1 MTSLSKRERQI
12 MDVLH
17 AIGEGDV
24 EDIRARL
31 SDAPGYD
38 SVRTIL
44 RILDEKGHVKRRL
57 EGRRHV
63 YRPAQA
69 RAAAL
74 HSAWANL
81 VQTFFHGSYD
91 DAAVTLLRASDPDL
105 SEKKLAALLAEV
117 EAARTKKKGKRD
129 A

>member
-1 MTSLSKRERQI
+1 MTALSRRERQI

-17 AIGEGDV
+17 ALGEGDV
-24 EDIRARL
+24 EAVRARL
-31 SDAPGYD
+31 EDAPGYD

-57 EGRRHV
+57 DGRRHI

-74 HSAWANL
+74 RSAWASL
-81 VQTFFHGSYD
+81 VQTFFQGSYD
-91 DAAVTLLRASDPDL
+91 EAAATLLRASDPDL
-105 SEKKLAALLAEV
+105 SERKLAALLAEV
-117 EAARTKKKGKRD
+117 EQGRASKKKGKSG
-129 A
+129 

>member
-1 MTSLSKRERQI
+1 MTALSKRERQI

-24 EDIRARL
+24 EDIRKQI
-31 SDAPGYD
+31 DGAPGYD

-57 EGRRHV
+57 EGRRHI

-74 HSAWANL
+74 RSAWTSL
-81 VQTFFHGSYD
+81 VQTFFQGSYD
-91 DAAVTLLRASDPDL
+91 DAAATLLRASDPDL
-105 SEKKLAALLAEV
+105 NERKLAALLAEV
-117 EAARTKKKGKRD
+117 EQTRTKKKGKT
-129 A
+129 